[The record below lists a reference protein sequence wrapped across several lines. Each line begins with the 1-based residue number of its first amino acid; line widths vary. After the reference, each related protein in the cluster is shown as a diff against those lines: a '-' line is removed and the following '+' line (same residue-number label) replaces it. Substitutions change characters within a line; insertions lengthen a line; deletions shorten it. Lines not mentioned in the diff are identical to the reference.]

1 MKSKNRIDFFPVE
14 GCGSGNLVDLQAAAL
29 EATANAVV
37 ITDQTGTVI
46 WVNSAFQ
53 QLTGY
58 TSAEIL
64 GQSTRV
70 FKSGQNS
77 QALYEEMWRTILG
90 GGAWRG
96 ELINRRKDGS
106 LYDEEMT
113 ITPVH
118 DGGGEI
124 THFIAIK
131 LDISMRR
138 QAEAKHLLL
147 TERLSLATAVA
158 KAGVWELDLASN
170 AFTWDATTFE
180 IYDFQP
186 VVSLP
191 YEKWAA
197 AVYPEDLPVVEAVLR
212 KLIDE
217 KGQGSTEFRIVLAD
231 GAVRNVSA
239 VGKVVLDEH
248 ANVTR
253 VLGISR
259 DLTESTRI
267 EEALLFKTALL
278 EAQTETTIDGILV
291 VDEADRIVLA
301 NKQFGLNFGVPDELL
316 SAGDDVSVRKFVTD
330 KVADP
335 DAFLKTVKYLNS
347 HRDEKS
353 REELRFK
360 NGKTFDRYSAP
371 LVDSTRRYWGRIW
384 YFRDITEQK
393 RMEDRLRRLAAI
405 VESSDDAIIGKALDG
420 TIQTWNGGA
429 ERMYEYSAAEVIG
442 KPISILFPHGQ
453 PDEIS
458 TNLEKVKRDEIVMHF
473 KTVRE
478 KKGGKQI
485 QIDLTVSP
493 IYDASGG
500 VVGVSTIARDITERV
515 KSEERLRLWSR
526 VLAQSTEGIF
536 VCDPQ
541 ERILLANTA
550 FEQLTGFSTGEV
562 LGKTPRILQSGRQ
575 DRAFYSNMWK
585 SVLETGAWRGEMWNR
600 RKNGEFY
607 VEWLSISAVYD
618 HKGTVTHYVG
628 IFSDVTVRKQAEER
642 IVHLANYDAL
652 TDLPNRVLLM
662 DRLNQLTKAAQR
674 RKSKVAVVFIDLD
687 RFKEVNDSLGHDA
700 GDLLLKTLAKRL
712 SDAVRDEDTV
722 ARLGGDEFV
731 VVFQGLHEAQ
741 EVTLLAQKLLSCLV
755 LPVTLNGYELTVTAS
770 LGISLYPD
778 DAADGQGMIRNADA
792 AMYQAKG
799 AGRNAFHF
807 YTSDLNDRALELLS
821 MENALR
827 RAIERQEFVLHYQ
840 PQINIGSGAIVGAEA
855 LIRWNHPELGL
866 VMPGKF
872 ISIAE
877 ERGLIV
883 PIGNW
888 VIEEATRQ
896 AGVWQNAGISIPIA
910 VNVSAVQFRQK
921 DFVEQLANSVRKHG
935 ITPSRIELELTE
947 GIIMRDAETTI
958 KILERLHEIGFQ
970 LSIDDFGTGFSSLNY
985 LRRFPID
992 KIKIDRSFVS
1002 DVTQSESAAS
1012 IVTAVIS
1019 LAQSLKLKVIAEGVQ
1034 TKEQLEIL
1042 RVQRCDDAQ
1051 GFLFSPALVSGEFEK
1066 LVYDWKPKYR
1076 SVY

>member
-1 MKSKNRIDFFPVE
+1 
-14 GCGSGNLVDLQAAAL
+14 
-29 EATANAVV
+29 
-37 ITDQTGTVI
+37 
-46 WVNSAFQ
+46 
-53 QLTGY
+53 
-58 TSAEIL
+58 
-64 GQSTRV
+64 
-70 FKSGQNS
+70 
-77 QALYEEMWRTILG
+77 
-90 GGAWRG
+90 
-96 ELINRRKDGS
+96 
-106 LYDEEMT
+106 
-113 ITPVH
+113 
-118 DGGGEI
+118 
-124 THFIAIK
+124 
-131 LDISMRR
+131 
-138 QAEAKHLLL
+138 
-147 TERLSLATAVA
+147 
-158 KAGVWELDLASN
+158 
-170 AFTWDATTFE
+170 
-180 IYDFQP
+180 
-186 VVSLP
+186 
-191 YEKWAA
+191 
-197 AVYPEDLPVVEAVLR
+197 
-212 KLIDE
+212 
-217 KGQGSTEFRIVLAD
+217 
-231 GAVRNVSA
+231 
-239 VGKVVLDEH
+239 
-248 ANVTR
+248 
-253 VLGISR
+253 
-259 DLTESTRI
+259 
-267 EEALLFKTALL
+267 
-278 EAQTETTIDGILV
+278 
-291 VDEADRIVLA
+291 
-301 NKQFGLNFGVPDELL
+301 
-316 SAGDDVSVRKFVTD
+316 
-330 KVADP
+330 
-335 DAFLKTVKYLNS
+335 
-347 HRDEKS
+347 
-353 REELRFK
+353 
-360 NGKTFDRYSAP
+360 
-371 LVDSTRRYWGRIW
+371 
-384 YFRDITEQK
+384 
-393 RMEDRLRRLAAI
+393 
-405 VESSDDAIIGKALDG
+405 
-420 TIQTWNGGA
+420 
-429 ERMYEYSAAEVIG
+429 
-442 KPISILFPHGQ
+442 
-453 PDEIS
+453 
-458 TNLEKVKRDEIVMHF
+458 
-473 KTVRE
+473 
-478 KKGGKQI
+478 
-485 QIDLTVSP
+485 
-493 IYDASGG
+493 
-500 VVGVSTIARDITERV
+500 
-515 KSEERLRLWSR
+515 
-526 VLAQSTEGIF
+526 
-536 VCDPQ
+536 
-541 ERILLANTA
+541 
-550 FEQLTGFSTGEV
+550 
-562 LGKTPRILQSGRQ
+562 
-575 DRAFYSNMWK
+575 
-585 SVLETGAWRGEMWNR
+585 
-600 RKNGEFY
+600 
-607 VEWLSISAVYD
+607 
-618 HKGTVTHYVG
+618 
-628 IFSDVTVRKQAEER
+628 
-642 IVHLANYDAL
+642 
-652 TDLPNRVLLM
+652 
-662 DRLNQLTKAAQR
+662 
-674 RKSKVAVVFIDLD
+674 
-687 RFKEVNDSLGHDA
+687 LGHDA